1 MIFIDDN
8 ENVSL
13 LRLNRE
19 LSDNA
24 LNIELNTQQMP
35 TTRSQSPK
43 SALANKLHQLEKK
56 QYELTKQV
64 KNSFHFFFLF
74 SSINQN

>member
-1 MIFIDDN
+1 
-8 ENVSL
+8 
-13 LRLNRE
+13 LNRE

-24 LNIELNTQQMP
+24 LNEDNQMSSMS
-35 TTRSQSPK
+35 RSQSPK

-64 KNSFHFFFLF
+64 KIKF
-74 SSINQN
+74 